1 MSSLEQ
7 SGNRIPDAWPVI
19 FTFSL
24 LVTYGTKTEKR
35 TKKSATQLYNIALRK
50 GTIFVKKNAD
60 FLQKN
65 MLTSAK
71 LKGPWY

>member
-24 LVTYGTKTEKR
+24 LVTYVTKTENR
-35 TKKSATQLYNIALRK
+35 TKKSATQLDTIALRK
-50 GTIFVKKNAD
+50 
-60 FLQKN
+60 
-65 MLTSAK
+65 
-71 LKGPWY
+71 

>member
-24 LVTYGTKTEKR
+24 LVTYVTKTENR
-35 TKKSATQLYNIALRK
+35 TKKSATQLDTIALRK
-50 GTIFVKKNAD
+50 GTIFVKK
-60 FLQKN
+60 
-65 MLTSAK
+65 MLIFCKKTC
-71 LKGPWY
+71 